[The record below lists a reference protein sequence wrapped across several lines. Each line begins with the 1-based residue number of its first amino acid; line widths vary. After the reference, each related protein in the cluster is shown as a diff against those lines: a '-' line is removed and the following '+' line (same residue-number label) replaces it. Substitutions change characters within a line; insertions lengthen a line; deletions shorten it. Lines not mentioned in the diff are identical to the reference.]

1 MIQPITIRHAWKAIN
16 RKVFL
21 VFTSLFFVLCGMNC
35 EDDHNYIF
43 IYVTNSSTYPV
54 VISTYSG
61 LETDNDFEQS
71 LSDFKKIY
79 SLPISDSVSVGIG
92 DDPDLTPFHKRGMV
106 HKIFVTKQSYF
117 DDFSLRQIISNNMYD
132 TCYTIYLS
140 RYANVRY
147 PELKFD
153 FND

>member
-61 LETDNDFEQS
+61 LETDNDF
-71 LSDFKKIY
+71 
-79 SLPISDSVSVGIG
+79 
-92 DDPDLTPFHKRGMV
+92 
-106 HKIFVTKQSYF
+106 
-117 DDFSLRQIISNNMYD
+117 
-132 TCYTIYLS
+132 
-140 RYANVRY
+140 
-147 PELKFD
+147 
-153 FND
+153 